1 MAGRNVEED
10 SEEESSCLESEDQD
24 CIFGVSPETEMKEWA
39 KQKTALGLA
48 DDTWLPTR
56 KSPWFKNIFEN
67 IPLGTKPDI
76 PLIANFF

>member
-1 MAGRNVEED
+1 MAGGNVEED

-48 DDTWLPTR
+48 DDT
-56 KSPWFKNIFEN
+56 
-67 IPLGTKPDI
+67 
-76 PLIANFF
+76 